1 MLDKFYKTP
10 QKSAYFLILILA
22 IFATLYNA
30 ILPLHGDEA
39 YYWMWSHDL
48 QLSYFDHPPMIA
60 YLIYFT
66 NFISESEWGVRL
78 VPVLTMS
85 ISSVYL
91 YKLTALISDEK
102 TALNAVVIISCV
114 LLTHAGY
121 IFATPDAPL
130 ILFWTLSL
138 YHSYKAIFEGKLLN
152 FIFAGLFLGA
162 MMISKYS
169 AIMLVLSILIF
180 MLTKR
185 RDLFLNPYLYLSGI
199 IATLVVA
206 PMLYWNYEHEWIS
219 FLFQLDHGS
228 SDSYTIQPWLILEF
242 VSSQFGVFTPVFT
255 WLLFYYLV
263 KEKIY
268 FKDEK
273 LYFIALS
280 VVVILVFFLYK
291 SFYVSMAPSYSAP
304 AYIGGAILLSISIQK
319 YELKKSFIVGLSIA
333 IFFTLLV
340 RTALITHLPEL
351 QRFMYKT
358 EDVVDRMYTHAK
370 EGDKFYGAHLTT
382 AAYIKFYLPNH
393 PDTDVAIDSRYS
405 YYDMVRDESTWHQD
419 GLVLCRNS
427 KREAQLLK
435 YYKNVELIDTYKVW
449 NKRTF
454 YTYRV
459 SNPKQIEKK

>member
-10 QKSAYFLILILA
+10 QQSAYTLILILA
-22 IFATLYNA
+22 VLSTIYNA

-60 YLIYFT
+60 YLIYFS
-66 NFISESEWGVRL
+66 NFISQSEWGVRL
-78 VPVLTMS
+78 VPVFAMS
-85 ISSVYL
+85 ISSLYV
-91 YKLTALISDEK
+91 YKLTALVSDEK
-102 TALNAVVIISCV
+102 TALNAVVIISAV

-152 FIFAGLFLGA
+152 FILAGLFLGA

-169 AIMLVLSILIF
+169 AIMLVVSLLTF
-180 MLTKR
+180 VLTKR
-185 RDLFLNPYLYLSGI
+185 RDLFTNPYLYVTAFT
-199 IATLVVA
+199 ATLVVA
-206 PMLYWNYEHEWIS
+206 PMLYWNYEREWIS
-219 FLFQLDHGS
+219 FAFQLDHGS
-228 SDSYTIQPWLILEF
+228 SDSFLIQPWLILEF

-255 WLLFYYLV
+255 WILFYYLV

-268 FKDEK
+268 FRDEK

-304 AYIGGAILLSISIQK
+304 AYIGGAILLSIIFKK
-319 YELKKSFIVGLSIA
+319 YELKKSFTIGLAIA
-333 IFFTLLV
+333 IFFTVLV
-340 RTALITHLPEL
+340 RTVLITHLPEL

-358 EDVVDRMYTHAK
+358 ENVVDRFYTYAK
-370 EGDKFYGAHLTT
+370 EGDHFYGAHLTT
-382 AAYIKFYLPNH
+382 AAYMKFYLPNH
-393 PDTDVAIDSRYS
+393 PDTDIAIDSRYS
-405 YYDMVRDESTWHQD
+405 YYDMVRDENTWHQN
-419 GLVLCRNS
+419 GLVLCRNK
-427 KREAQLLK
+427 KREAQLKK

-449 NKRTF
+449 EKRTF

-459 SNPKQIEKK
+459 SNPKQVLKK